1 MYALYDAPQALCK
14 VVLAYPGL
22 EKQVRRG
29 ADLFLPGVVRPADL
43 EDVCIATNK
52 RWPEVVFQGPV
63 VKGQV
68 VCVASAER
76 PWAPYA
82 VGRMHRSST
91 DFLSTGLNGI
101 AVEVL
106 HTEGDFLWAMG
117 SKKPAPSSPPAALI
131 SAIEEAKDAEA
142 AREEA
147 RAARAAESA
156 RLAVEA
162 RIVEIPRL
170 RRKAE
175 KSLRQI
181 ADLKSKGAVM
191 DAAQAEKLSK
201 EGALVAELKALDREL
216 AELQCDSTEGAH
228 LGECAAFV
236 DESGASVADGNE
248 NGDGEGKAIEP
259 GEFSV
264 AENAGNENT
273 STGEDDSGESNNG
286 DGRGTG
292 IVEGSGNASGKV
304 EVTAA
309 TEGGNA
315 EISDESEVAE
325 SSDLFSEIDA
335 LFLSS
340 LLAELKLA
348 SPSSKAPLLVSTLF
362 GKASLRAGGVGVK
375 KTTWKTSAAILDS
388 LPEGTITTRSTG
400 GKAAVLEVVGF
411 DQSLA
416 PAFTVVESSASSN
429 LEECLATAT
438 KKGPEVVVSER
449 MVKNHRVTFVDGLE
463 GWGFDKARLELLAG
477 ELRRLFGV
485 SAAVGV
491 RSGTEDNVSKGRKE
505 LWSLKLGGMISEK
518 VKDALVARGV
528 KDVRLPTKKKGQR
541 KK

>member
-1 MYALYDAPQALCK
+1 MYALYDAPEALCK

-22 EKQVRRG
+22 EKRVCRG
-29 ADLFLPGVVRPADL
+29 ADLFLPGVVRPHDL

-52 RWPEVVFQGPV
+52 RWPEVVFQGSV
-63 VKGQV
+63 SKGQV

-82 VGRMHRSST
+82 VGRMHRSSS

-106 HTEGDFLWAMG
+106 HTEGDFLWALG
-117 SKKPAPSSPPAALI
+117 SKTPAPSSPPAALI
-131 SAIEEAKDAEA
+131 AAIEEAKGAETA
-142 AREEA
+142 QEEA
-147 RAARAAESA
+147 RAARAAERA

-181 ADLKSKGAVM
+181 AELKSKGTVM
-191 DAAQAEKLSK
+191 DAAQADKLSK
-201 EGALVAELKALDREL
+201 ENALVAELEALDREL
-216 AELQCDSTEGAH
+216 AELNCDPEEGAH
-228 LGECAAFV
+228 LSEGVIV
-236 DESGASVADGNE
+236 DESSARMASNTSVESNDSKSAEAQSGE
-248 NGDGEGKAIEP
+248 NGE
-259 GEFSV
+259 
-264 AENAGNENT
+264 
-273 STGEDDSGESNNG
+273 GESNGG
-286 DGRGTG
+286 DYRETG
-292 IVEGSGNASGKV
+292 VVEKSESGLDGDLLEA
-304 EVTAA
+304 TAA
-309 TEGGNA
+309 A
-315 EISDESEVAE
+315 EALIPETSDGPGVAE
-325 SSDLFSEIDA
+325 SGDLFSEVDA

-340 LLAELKLA
+340 LLAELKIA
-348 SPSSKAPLLVSTLF
+348 SPSPKAPLLVSTLF

-375 KTTWKTSAAILDS
+375 KTTWKTSAAIIES
-388 LPEGTITTRSTG
+388 LPEGTIATRSTG
-400 GKAAVLEVVGF
+400 GKAAVLEVVAF

-416 PAFTVVESSASSN
+416 PAFTVVEFGTPAS
-429 LEECLATAT
+429 EECLATAT

-463 GWGFDKARLELLAG
+463 GWGFDKTRLELLAG

-491 RSGTEDNVSKGRKE
+491 RSGTEDNLSKGRKE

-518 VKDALVARGV
+518 VKDALIARGV
-528 KDVRLPTKKKGQR
+528 NDVRLPTKKKGQR